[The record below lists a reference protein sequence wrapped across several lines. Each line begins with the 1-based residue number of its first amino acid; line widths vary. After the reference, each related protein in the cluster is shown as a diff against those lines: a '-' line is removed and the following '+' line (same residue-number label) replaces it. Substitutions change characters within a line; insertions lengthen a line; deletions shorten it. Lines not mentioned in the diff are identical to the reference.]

1 VDAEFLRGEA
11 RIENPMNAVRLRQI
25 EEIYQIAADSAP
37 DHRAALVDSKCGGDE
52 VLRREVES
60 LLSFDEIS
68 DSFIDNSPDAIAAE
82 MFADEEVSS
91 PLIGK
96 TIGHY
101 KIQRLLGEGGMGE
114 VYLADD
120 AHLNRK
126 VALKILPSGIVEQQD
141 RLKRFKQEAIAV
153 SALNHPNI
161 LTIHEFGTEGQTN
174 FIVTE
179 FVDGVTL
186 REKMKRGR
194 FSVNESLQVAE
205 QIASALAGA
214 HAAGIVH
221 RDIKPEN
228 VMIRRD
234 GIAKVL
240 DFGLAKLSI
249 PDTGTEAQT
258 LFKTE
263 PGMIMGTASYMSPE
277 QARGLPVDGRTDIWS
292 LGVIMYEMLTAHTP
306 FSGPTHTDVLV
317 AILNQPIPMIEIY
330 VDDAPLE
337 LRRIID
343 KALAKNAADRYLT
356 IEELAEDLKRFHRRL
371 EFEAEL
377 GRSNDG
383 IRPNSQPTTRFNEVT
398 RALPVVSNEQ
408 LTQQSPQVSQKRRLL
423 VPAVVIAIALAA
435 VIGLLV
441 WQSGMSNTAVV
452 PEPPVVPVTAAPVQM
467 VAYSLTVQGFTDGR
481 YKEPFKLSGEMLFR
495 NKDRIRL
502 HIVSPNAGY
511 LYILNQGPRGEND
524 EPAFNILFPSPTTN
538 NGSASISAGREIQ
551 VPGQSWFE
559 LDEKEGTEFVWLV
572 WSKNAIP
579 ELESAKRFANPQDRG
594 RIKDIELSRTIG
606 SILQEY
612 QTDSSNIERDDD
624 KKQSIVKGNTDI
636 IAHNIKLEHH

>member
-1 VDAEFLRGEA
+1 
-11 RIENPMNAVRLRQI
+11 MNAVRLRQI

-37 DHRAALVDSKCGGDE
+37 DYRAGLLETKCGGDE
-52 VLRREVES
+52 ALRREVES
-60 LLSFDEIS
+60 LLSCDEIS
-68 DSFIDNSPDAIAAE
+68 DCFIDDSPDAVAAE
-82 MFADEEVSS
+82 MFADEGVSS

-120 AHLNRK
+120 TRLNRK
-126 VALKILPSGIVEQQD
+126 VALKILPSGFVEQQD

-161 LTIHEFGTEGQTN
+161 LTIHEFGTEGHTN

-194 FSVNESLQVAE
+194 FSVGETLQVAE

-228 VMIRRD
+228 VMFRRD

-292 LGVIMYEMLTAHTP
+292 LGVMMYEMLTAKTP

-377 GRSNDG
+377 GRTNDG
-383 IRPNSQPTTRFNEVT
+383 KSEDVT
-398 RALPVVSNEQ
+398 RAMPVVSEEQ
-408 LTQQSPQVSQKRRLL
+408 TTQQRPQVSEKRRLL
-423 VPAVVIAIALAA
+423 VPALIIALALAA
-435 VIGLLV
+435 VIGLLF
-441 WQSGMSNTAVV
+441 WQSGKSNTAVV
-452 PEPPVVPVTAAPVQM
+452 PEPPVVSVPAAPVQM
-467 VAYSLTVQGFTDGR
+467 VAYSLAVQGFTDGR

-502 HIVSPNAGY
+502 HIASPNAGY

-524 EPAFNILFPSPTTN
+524 EPAYNILFPSPTSN
-538 NGSASISAGREIQ
+538 EGSAALTAGREIQ

-594 RIKDIELSRTIG
+594 RIKDTELSRTIG
-606 SILQEY
+606 SILQKY
-612 QTDSSNIERDDD
+612 QTNSSNIERDDD
-624 KKQSIVKGNTDI
+624 KKQSVVKGSTDI
-636 IAHNIKLEHH
+636 VAHNIKLEHH